1 MPTNRSRI
9 SLPSRKVY
17 PAGLLD
23 QQTRQR
29 LQRNAGPRAI
39 DRQRGFSVHT
49 DPDKTSGDKPCLGS
63 DCGPD
68 DLRASSPLARAS
80 RGSHLPS
87 VWKP

>member
-17 PAGLLD
+17 PSTLG
-23 QQTRQR
+23 RQR

-68 DLRASSPLARAS
+68 DLRASSPLACAS
-80 RGSHLPS
+80 RGSHLLS
-87 VWKP
+87 FCLAA